1 MVPEN
6 SNSLTHFTR
15 NDGEYILTTVQGM
28 KLLNLTK
35 TPNIKLKLFLYFFS
49 QTERLIYCSWGTN
62 AS

>member
-28 KLLNLTK
+28 KINK
-35 TPNIKLKLFLYFFS
+35 SDYNAKNQIKLISFTF
-49 QTERLIYCSWGTN
+49 
-62 AS
+62 